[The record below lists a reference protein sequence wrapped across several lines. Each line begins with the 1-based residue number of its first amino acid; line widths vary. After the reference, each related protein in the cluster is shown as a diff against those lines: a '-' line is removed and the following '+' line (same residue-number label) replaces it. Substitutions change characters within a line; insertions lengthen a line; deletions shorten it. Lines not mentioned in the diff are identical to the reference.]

1 MENNENEKSQQ
12 SIDVVDEAY
21 QLQKRDLKGT
31 WKLITELLAISLP
44 LLYIYTS
51 AFGLISVQFHRSFFI
66 GVCLALAFLY
76 NPFNKNSYSK
86 NKPSFIDV
94 ILVLL
99 SFAFVIYFMYNYP
112 LMAFKAGLP
121 PTTLD
126 LVFGSLAVILCIE
139 GSRRVLGNAL
149 PIVTI
154 VFILYSLYGNSAFV
168 PEIFRHSGVSFS
180 RFMYYQYN
188 TIEGIFGSV
197 ASVCA
202 TYVLMFIFLGAFLEK
217 TGAGDFFINLSLA
230 LTGRTVGG
238 PAKTAVIASGFF
250 GSLSGSAVAN
260 TVATGTFTIPL
271 MKKAGYKPEVAGA
284 IEPVAS
290 TGGQFMPPV
299 MGAGAFLMVEF
310 TGIPY
315 VEIIK
320 VGLLPALLYFT
331 SVFIMVHLEAKKTG
345 IGGAKLGTELPKA
358 YVVLRDGWYYI
369 IIILLVVF
377 LLVRGMS
384 PQLAAF
390 WAILATILT
399 KIINVILKKESKD
412 NFLNDLHQAL
422 IIAGKNAIVI
432 GTSVGVIGV
441 IVGCIF
447 LTGIGIRFSS
457 IVIGLSAGILPLAMI
472 LIALAATVIGM
483 GATVTSSYIIVS
495 VLAIPALTKLGV
507 PILAA
512 HFVVFWFS
520 QTSNITPPV
529 CVAAFAGASI
539 AGSSP
544 MKTGFTALKYG
555 SLLYIMPFLFIY
567 SPGILLKGSVVDV
580 VLTIISSTIAML
592 AFSGSI
598 IGYLYRDTTLFERIL
613 LFTAAIL
620 LLKPGIYTDL
630 LGISFIIVVILLQK
644 YINKL
649 VIHKE
654 RE

>member
-1 MENNENEKSQQ
+1 MPGKAKENNASFD
-12 SIDVVDEAY
+12 IVDEAY
-21 QLQKRDLKGT
+21 QMQKRDLRGG
-31 WKLITELLAISLP
+31 WKLIAEILAISLP

-51 AFGLISVQFHRSFFI
+51 SFGLISVQLHRSFFI

-76 NPFNKNSYSK
+76 NPFNKKNCSR
-86 NKPSFIDV
+86 NKPSFVDI

-99 SFAFVIYFMYNYP
+99 GFSFVIYFVYNYP

-121 PTTLD
+121 PTTID
-126 LVFGSLAVILCIE
+126 LIFGSIAVILCIE
-139 GSRRVLGNAL
+139 ASRRVLGNAL

-154 VFILYSLYGNSAFV
+154 VFILYTLYGNSTLI
-168 PEIFRHSGVSFS
+168 PEILRHSGVTFS

-217 TGAGDFFINLSLA
+217 TGAGDFFINFSLA

-315 VEIIK
+315 LQIIK
-320 VGLLPALLYFT
+320 VGLIPALLYFT

-345 IGGAKLGTELPKA
+345 IGGAKLGTKLPNA
-358 YVVLRDGWYYI
+358 YAVLKDGWYFI
-369 IIILLVVF
+369 LIILLVIL

-390 WAILATILT
+390 WAIIATILT
-399 KIINVILKKESKD
+399 KIINVLLKKESK
-412 NFLNDLHQAL
+412 NSFINDLHQAL
-422 IIAGKNAIVI
+422 ILAGKNAIVI

-457 IVIGLSAGILPLAMI
+457 IIIGLSSGILPLAMI
-472 LIALAATVIGM
+472 MIALAATVIGM
-483 GATVTSSYIIVS
+483 GATVTSSYIIIS
-495 VLAIPALTKLGV
+495 VLAIPALIKLGV
-507 PILAA
+507 PLLAA
-512 HFVVFWFS
+512 HFIVFWFS

-529 CVAAFAGASI
+529 CVAAYAGASI
-539 AGSSP
+539 AGSPP
-544 MKTGFTALKYG
+544 MKTGFNALKYG
-555 SLLYIMPFLFIY
+555 SLLYIMPFLFAY
-567 SPGILLKGSVVDV
+567 SPGILLEGGIANII
-580 VLTIISSTIAML
+580 LTVITSTIAML
-592 AFSGSI
+592 AFSGFI
-598 IGYLYRDTTLFERIL
+598 MGYLYRKTTLLERIL
-613 LFTAAIL
+613 LLAASIL
-620 LLKPGIYTDL
+620 LLRPGIYTDI
-630 LGISFIIVVILLQK
+630 LGISFILIVILLQK
-644 YINKL
+644 YLKSN
-649 VIHKE
+649 E
-654 RE
+654 

>member
-1 MENNENEKSQQ
+1 MDNNEIEKSQD
-12 SIDVVDEAY
+12 SINVVDEAY

-51 AFGLISVQFHRSFFI
+51 AFGLISIQLHRSFFI

-76 NPFNKNSYSK
+76 NPFNKNKYSK
-86 NKPSFIDV
+86 NKPSLID
-94 ILVLL
+94 IFLVLL
-99 SFAFVIYFMYNYP
+99 SFAFVIYFVYNYP

-121 PTTLD
+121 PTTID
-126 LVFGSLAVILCIE
+126 LVFGSIAVILCIE

-154 VFILYSLYGNSAFV
+154 VFILYTLYGNSTFI
-168 PEIFRHSGVSFS
+168 PQIIRHSGVSFS

-315 VEIIK
+315 IQIIK
-320 VGLLPALLYFT
+320 VGLIPALLYFT

-345 IGGAKLGTELPKA
+345 IGSGHLSSNLPNA
-358 YVVLRDGWYYI
+358 YSVLKEGWYFLL
-369 IIILLVVF
+369 IILLVVF
-377 LLVRGMS
+377 LLVRGIS
-384 PQLAAF
+384 PQFAAF

-399 KIINVILKKESKD
+399 KVINVLLKKESKSG
-412 NFLNDLHQAL
+412 FLNDLHQAL
-422 IIAGKNAIVI
+422 IAAGKNAIVI

-457 IVIGLSAGILPLAMI
+457 IIIGLSSGILPLAMI
-472 LIALAATVIGM
+472 FIALAATVIGM

-495 VLAIPALTKLGV
+495 VLAIPALSKLGV
-507 PILAA
+507 PLLAA
-512 HFVVFWFS
+512 HFIVFWFS

-539 AGSSP
+539 AHSSP
-544 MKTGFTALKYG
+544 MKTGFNALKYG
-555 SLLYIMPFLFIY
+555 SILYVMPFLFVY
-567 SPGILLKGSVVDV
+567 SPGILLEGSAANVI
-580 VLTIISSTIAML
+580 LTVITSFIAML
-592 AFSGSI
+592 AFSGFI
-598 IGYLYRDTTLFERIL
+598 MGYLYRKTTLIERIL
-613 LFTAAIL
+613 LLAASLL
-620 LLKPGIYTDL
+620 LLKSGIYTDIF
-630 LGISFIIVVILLQK
+630 GILFITIVILAQK
-644 YINKL
+644 YFKKTYN
-649 VIHKE
+649 KE